1 MLLDIGIDNNVVEGT
16 LTAVILDPNATA
28 TASEISVILSI

>member
-1 MLLDIGIDNNVVEGT
+1 MLLDIGIDNNVVEGI

-28 TASEISVILSI
+28 TASEISVMPSI